1 LSDAFPVVLALLAA
15 LLAAVPAQAYR
26 PFVSTDADVAVYK
39 TIELEMGYFGMS
51 RAEGRTTYIEPQ
63 LVLNYGFLKGYEAVA
78 EFQLNEPP
86 VASPTA
92 SSKVVGSL
100 SEGSVSVKHVWREGQ
115 LQDKPGPS
123 FASETNL
130 LLPGSIGVEQPRV
143 GFLQAFMLS
152 HRLGVMTFHWNL
164 GAGVDQIASN
174 AFATWGLIGELP
186 LTKTLKAVGEINGQG
201 ERELTADNSGLV
213 GLIWEPGW
221 HDAAFDAGVRRG
233 LAAVDPDYALT
244 AGISIPFAVGRE

>member
-1 LSDAFPVVLALLAA
+1 VKRAGLWCLLVAL
-15 LLAAVPAQAYR
+15 AVPARAYR
-26 PFVSTDADVAVYK
+26 PFVSTDADTAVYR
-39 TIELEMGYFGMS
+39 TIELEMGYFGLS
-51 RAEGRTTYIEPQ
+51 HAAGRTTYIEPQ
-63 LVLNYGFLKGYEAVA
+63 LVLNYGFLPDYEAVA

-86 VASPTA
+86 VN
-92 SSKVVGSL
+92 SKVVGSF
-100 SEGSVSVKHVWREGQ
+100 SEGGVSVKHVWREGE

-123 FASETNL
+123 FASESNL
-130 LLPGSIGVEQPRV
+130 LLPGSVGYAQPRV

-152 HRLGVMTFHWNL
+152 HRLGVMTFHWNV

-201 ERELTADNSGLV
+201 ERRLTADNSGLV

-221 HDAAFDAGVRRG
+221 RDAAFDAGVRRG
-233 LAAVDPDYALT
+233 LAVIDPDYALT
-244 AGISIPFAVGRE
+244 AGISIPFSVDSRP